1 MHYCL
6 PSISRLRRRC
16 RVMAK
21 SSMKAREAKR
31 TKLVAQYAEKR
42 RALKEIISSP
52 ESSEEDRWDAVLK
65 LQSLPRDSSSSRQ
78 RNRCNVTGRPHGY
91 LRKFGLSRI
100 KLREA
105 TMRGEVPGL
114 KKASW

>member
-1 MHYCL
+1 
-6 PSISRLRRRC
+6 
-16 RVMAK
+16 MAK
-21 SSMKAREAKR
+21 QSMKAREDKR
-31 TKLVAQYAEKR
+31 AKLVAQHAEKR
-42 RALKEIISSP
+42 LALKQVISSVH
-52 ESSEEDRWDAVLK
+52 SSDDERWDAVMK
-65 LQSLPRDSSSSRQ
+65 LQDLPRDSSRSRQ

-105 TMRGEVPGL
+105 AMRGEVPGL